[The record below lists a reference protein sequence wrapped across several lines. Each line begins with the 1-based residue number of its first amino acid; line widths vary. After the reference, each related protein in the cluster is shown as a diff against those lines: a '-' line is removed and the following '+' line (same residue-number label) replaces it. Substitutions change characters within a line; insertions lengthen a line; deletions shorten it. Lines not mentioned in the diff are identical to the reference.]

1 MTNDRYT
8 KLFNQGYF
16 LSEHD
21 PNFLRRLIKATEE
34 SAAEANEPL
43 AAGKSLHIQERLQ
56 EKLKSLENQR
66 DHDLGKG
73 LEYKE

>member
-1 MTNDRYT
+1 MTDDRYT

-43 AAGKSLHIQERLQ
+43 VAGKSQAIQERLQ
-56 EKLKSLENQR
+56 EKLKSLDEPEKGNLER
-66 DHDLGKG
+66 G
-73 LEYKE
+73 LEPEI